1 MIIAP
6 YFPYYERQVG
16 GGATIH
22 RKQYL
27 FGGEVIAVR
36 VTGDPVSAN
45 NGLFYRYS
53 DHLGSTSVLG
63 KAGASSPQSDSVA
76 RYFPFGDWR
85 TEPAQ
90 TATNMGY
97 TGHRHNNLAANDL
110 GLIYMN
116 ARYYLPHLGRFLSP
130 DTLVPDPANPQA
142 FNRYAY
148 VLNSPLV
155 STDPTGHYACHTA
168 GSGTVFCTDFDE
180 EPPSPQHP
188 YRSSLLRFVGKGWT
202 AAEQQQTHL
211 AAAKLGGRLAAT
223 INASRLASSRAEP
236 SLSFVSN
243 SAAFHSALGGRVTLY
258 RHSEGVI
265 CPYGHEC
272 RAWVGG
278 GLPLV
283 NLESGFSL
291 SSHLLIHELFHIF
304 DNLLGGAGGQAV
316 HAAQTM
322 PGSSFPD
329 RPDLDGTA
337 YDR

>member
-1 MIIAP
+1 
-6 YFPYYERQVG
+6 
-16 GGATIH
+16 
-22 RKQYL
+22 
-27 FGGEVIAVR
+27 
-36 VTGDPVSAN
+36 
-45 NGLFYRYS
+45 
-53 DHLGSTSVLG
+53 
-63 KAGASSPQSDSVA
+63 
-76 RYFPFGDWR
+76 
-85 TEPAQ
+85 
-90 TATNMGY
+90 
-97 TGHRHNNLAANDL
+97 
-110 GLIYMN
+110 MN
-116 ARYYLPHLGRFLSP
+116 ARYYLPGLSRFASP

-148 VLNSPLV
+148 VLNSPLA

-168 GSGTVFCTDFDE
+168 SSGTVFCTDFDE
-180 EPPSPQHP
+180 EPLSPRHP

-202 AAEQQQTHL
+202 TAEQQQAHL

-243 SAAFHSALGGRVTLY
+243 SAAFQSALGGRVTLY

-283 NLESGFSL
+283 NLESGFNL

-304 DNLLGGAGGQAV
+304 DNVLGGAGGQAI

-337 YDR
+337 YDRRRWGFAGGNFSDWQKSRLGAPGEEFADMGIGWTYDRWEVDADGLTDAALYRANFMNVNMAIWLEQLLAQHP